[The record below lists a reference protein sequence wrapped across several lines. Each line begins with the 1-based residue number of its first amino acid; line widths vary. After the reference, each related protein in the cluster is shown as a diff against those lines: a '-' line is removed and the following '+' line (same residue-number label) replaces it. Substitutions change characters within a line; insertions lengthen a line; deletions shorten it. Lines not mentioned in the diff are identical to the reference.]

1 MDICNGHLKI
11 YEQLEKK
18 IRAFISLDRNIL
30 FRSTKILDDQIQ
42 KGLEFKDTM
51 LGSFGGIKDVINTA
65 DYKTEMGSKIWK
77 NFHAGNDARCVF
89 NLRKSSSII
98 MGKTQTAEFGID
110 EPPSTKNPFNTD
122 CLVGT
127 SSSGSARCGFN

>member
-1 MDICNGHLKI
+1 MRKRNLIRKKNISIMDICNGHLKI

-51 LGSFGGIKDVINTA
+51 LGSLEELKMLLILQITKQKWVVKYGKIFMLGMMLDVYLT
-65 DYKTEMGSKIWK
+65 
-77 NFHAGNDARCVF
+77 
-89 NLRKSSSII
+89 
-98 MGKTQTAEFGID
+98 
-110 EPPSTKNPFNTD
+110 
-122 CLVGT
+122 
-127 SSSGSARCGFN
+127 